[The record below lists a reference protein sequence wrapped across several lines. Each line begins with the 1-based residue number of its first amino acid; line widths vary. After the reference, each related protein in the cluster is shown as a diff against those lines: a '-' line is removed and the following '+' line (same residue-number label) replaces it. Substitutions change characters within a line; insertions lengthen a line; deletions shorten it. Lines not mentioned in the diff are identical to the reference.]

1 MILKIQFN
9 CDKENIDSV
18 MKEIN
23 TVSPLM
29 LEAEWAY
36 QNYVIIKPITN
47 IFRYLYLED
56 IIPKLNKVFE
66 RLVNSGIVDYYEIG
80 HFS

>member
-9 CDKENIDSV
+9 CNKENINSV

-29 LEAEWAY
+29 LEAEWG
-36 QNYVIIKPITN
+36 
-47 IFRYLYLED
+47 LS
-56 IIPKLNKVFE
+56 KLCYNKTY
-66 RLVNSGIVDYYEIG
+66 N
-80 HFS
+80 